1 MTLQPTIFDG
11 IKGSQELDLT
21 LRKLKDDV
29 LEGKNTKFSLS
40 SDGILKFKERLH
52 VPEDSELKE
61 LDGGS
66 FDSILHLSRHHEN
79 VQRLKGSFLV
89 ARDEARCS

>member
-1 MTLQPTIFDG
+1 MYIQSLLKALQEDVQELALEVIVGHIYTLSFQPTIFNG

-29 LEGKNTKFSLS
+29 LKGKNTEFSLS
-40 SDGILKFKERLH
+40 LDGILKFKERLC

-61 LDGGS
+61 
-66 FDSILHLSRHHEN
+66 
-79 VQRLKGSFLV
+79 
-89 ARDEARCS
+89 